1 MMKTTKRVIKIPASR
16 GNNKFLFQPIDRVD
30 ILFPFDVDAL
40 NRRPI
45 EPRLNPLRSLQD
57 FNKEFWADDMILL
70 LKPISDINLSDNLN
84 MAAKFAYHNK
94 RYSECLKL
102 LLDNLKTVPQDEQ
115 IYLTH
120 TEVTDCE
127 ELIKGQ
133 KIYPKKDELKI
144 VITNIIS
151 KRIKDISLTIL
162 NEETYPVNDEA
173 TYQALPCCCD
183 EQNYLSKGVTP
194 KSVVNITE
202 RNLSISAANIIDKC
216 ISTFPVDIELWET
229 CFRYSKNFYLDNN
242 LSVAELEK
250 VLRKYMETNATTM
263 AAAIMNSNDCAQYSQ
278 ILTPKFYLNM
288 CSHVLDTWG

>member
-1 MMKTTKRVIKIPASR
+1 MKTTKRVIKIPASR
-16 GNNKFLFQPIDRVD
+16 GSNKFLFQPIDRLD
-30 ILFPFDVDAL
+30 IMFPFDVDAL
-40 NRRPI
+40 NRKLI
-45 EPRLNPLRSLQD
+45 EPRINPLKTLQD

-70 LKPISDINLSDNLN
+70 LKPISDMNLSNNLN

-102 LLDNLKTVPQDEQ
+102 LLDNLKTTTKDEQ

-120 TEVTDCE
+120 TVSDFE
-127 ELIKGQ
+127 EFNKDSVSR
-133 KIYPKKDELKI
+133 KNDELKI
-144 VITNIIS
+144 VITNVIS

-162 NEETYPVNDEA
+162 NEETYPVNDNA
-173 TYQALPCCCD
+173 TYLALPCCCD
-183 EQNYLSKGVTP
+183 ELGYLSNGVTP

-242 LSVAELEK
+242 LSVVELEK
-250 VLRKYMETNATTM
+250 VLCKYMETNATTM
-263 AAAIMNSNDCAQYSQ
+263 AAAIMNSKDCAQYNQ
-278 ILTPKFYLNM
+278 ILSPKFYLNM
-288 CSHVLDTWG
+288 CSNILDTWG